1 MQAVKFVKNIANLT
15 AYFLLGSRIMFFE
28 SLQFSIGV
36 MLPTILLML
45 LGIFLRRRKFVDDD
59 FCNTA
64 SKVMFNFAL
73 PTMLFLNVVKSPLDY
88 SKDLNLIFAGLSGT
102 LIIYMIAEW
111 WAAKYIRER
120 GYRCI
125 FTQGVFRTNA
135 AILGLALTIN
145 AYGEAG
151 LATVSIYTASLV
163 ILFNVLSVIT
173 ILNSLSDQK
182 PSAARLAAAVAKNP
196 LIQAIV
202 LGIVVNYLQIRI
214 PKSLM
219 QTAQSLANITL
230 PMALICIGATL
241 DFKALS
247 QFRQQ
252 TAESELTRVVL
263 YASFSRLI
271 LAPLFLFILGKWVFA
286 LNPMQLGILFL
297 TATAPVA
304 AATYAMVRAYGGN
317 GKGAANLI
325 GITTIGSIFTASL
338 GLFVLHH
345 LGWI

>member
-1 MQAVKFVKNIANLT
+1 M
-15 AYFLLGSRIMFFE
+15 FLA

-45 LGIFLRRRKFVDDD
+45 LGIFLRRRKFVDDA

-64 SKVMFNFAL
+64 SKIMFNFAL
-73 PTMLFLNVVKSPLDY
+73 PTMLFLNVLKSPLDY

-102 LIIYMIAEW
+102 LVLYFTAEW

-125 FTQGVFRTNA
+125 FTQGVFRSNA

-151 LATVSIYTASLV
+151 LASASIYTASLV

-182 PSAARLAAAVAKNP
+182 PNACKLALAVTKNP

-202 LGIVVNYLQIRI
+202 LGIIVNYLQIPI
-214 PKSLM
+214 PKPLM
-219 QTAQSLANITL
+219 QTAQSLSNITL

-241 DFKALS
+241 DFKALG
-247 QFRQQ
+247 QFRRQN
-252 TAESELTRVVL
+252 AESELTRVVL

-271 LAPLFLFILGKWVFA
+271 LTPLFLFILGKWVFA
-286 LNPMQLGILFL
+286 LTPMQLGILFI
-297 TATAPVA
+297 TASTPTA
-304 AATYAMVRAYGGN
+304 AATYAMVRAYGGS
-317 GKGAANLI
+317 GTGAANLI
-325 GITTIGSIFTASL
+325 GITTIGSMFTASL
-338 GLFVLHH
+338 GLLVLHQ
-345 LGWI
+345 LAWI

>member
-1 MQAVKFVKNIANLT
+1 
-15 AYFLLGSRIMFFE
+15 MFFE

-45 LGIFLRRRKFVDDD
+45 LGIFLRRRKFVDDA

-102 LIIYMIAEW
+102 LILYFIAEW

-125 FTQGVFRTNA
+125 FTQGVFRSNA

-145 AYGEAG
+145 AYGETG
-151 LATVSIYTASLV
+151 LASASIYTASLV

-182 PSAARLAAAVAKNP
+182 PNAFKLALAVTKNP

-202 LGIVVNYLQIRI
+202 LGIIVNYLQIPI
-214 PKSLM
+214 PKPLM
-219 QTAQSLANITL
+219 QTAQSLSNITL

-247 QFRQQ
+247 QFRRQS
-252 TAESELTRVVL
+252 AEENELNRVVI

-271 LAPLFLFILGKWVFA
+271 LTPIFLFILGKWFFA
-286 LNPMQLGILFL
+286 LNPMQLGILFI
-297 TATAPVA
+297 TASTPTA
-304 AATYAMVRAYGGN
+304 AATYAMVRAYGGS
-317 GKGAANLI
+317 GTGSANLI
-325 GITTIGSIFTASL
+325 GITTIGSMFTASL
-338 GLFVLHH
+338 GLLLLHQ
-345 LGWI
+345 LNWI